1 MTAAIMKTVSSDSA
15 VHVSHDASQHRFEV
29 RADDYVA
36 FLAYERRDGRLVVTH
51 TEVPSNLG
59 GRGIGG
65 QLVQAAVAFAKQEQL
80 RVVPLC
86 PFARTYLR
94 RHPELAEG

>member
-1 MTAAIMKTVSSDSA
+1 MT
-15 VHVSHDASQHRFEV
+15 VSHDAVHHRFEV
-29 RADDYVA
+29 RADEGVA
-36 FLAYERRDGRLVVTH
+36 CLAYDLSDGRLVLVH
-51 TEVPSNLG
+51 TEVPPSLG

-80 RVVPLC
+80 KVVPIC

-94 RHPELAEG
+94 RHPEIAEG

>member
-1 MTAAIMKTVSSDSA
+1 MKMVSSDSA
-15 VHVSHDASQHRFEV
+15 VPVSHDAPHQRFEV
-29 RADDYVA
+29 RAEDGVA
-36 FLAYERRDGRLVVTH
+36 FLAYERRDGRLVVIH

-65 QLVQAAVAFAKQEQL
+65 RLVQAAVAFAKQEQL
-80 RVVPLC
+80 KVVPLC

-94 RHPELAEG
+94 RHPEFAEE

>member
-1 MTAAIMKTVSSDSA
+1 MQVSQDS
-15 VHVSHDASQHRFEV
+15 SRHRFEV
-29 RADDYVA
+29 HAPEGVA
-36 FLAYERRDGRLVVTH
+36 HLAYDLSDGRLVLIH
-51 TEVPSNLG
+51 TEVPSNLE

-80 RVVPLC
+80 KVVPLC